1 MGKSARQVV
10 DEAYAALFKQNDLD
24 GFLRDFD
31 DESELVEAKSLPYG
45 GVFRGRATIK
55 AAIQNVFG
63 YWSAF
68 SYDIESIV
76 YGDEYVMAYGYF
88 RATSARTGKTIDMP
102 LTEVWRIRNGKVLL
116 CSPIYSDTHTA
127 LEALR

>member
-10 DEAYAALFKQNDLD
+10 DDAYTALFKQNDLD

-55 AAIQNVFG
+55 AAIRNVFG
-63 YWSAF
+63 YWSVF

-76 YGDEYVMAYGYF
+76 YGDEYIIAYGHF
-88 RATSARTGKTIDMP
+88 RATSSRTGKKIDMP
-102 LTEVWRIRNGKVLL
+102 LAEVWRIRNGKVRL
-116 CSPIYSDTHTA
+116 CSPIYSDTHAAVAA
-127 LEALR
+127 LG